1 MVTSIRN
8 GLAASMAA
16 KTAALAS
23 AVDQLDEM
31 ECVTEADG
39 RLIYNVRSHMTSTL
53 ATMAD
58 LYRELSLIRD
68 HAALGTFNAS
78 DRVRMFERIDGLFL
92 DVEA

>member
-1 MVTSIRN
+1 MVTSIHN
-8 GLAASMAA
+8 GLAATMAA

-31 ECVTEADG
+31 ECLTEHDA
-39 RLIYNVRSHMTSTL
+39 RLVFNVRAHMTTTL
-53 ATMAD
+53 AAMAD

-92 DVEA
+92 DVAA